1 MSEPRNGQ
9 ERDREL
15 GELLRTHLSAP
26 PLRSGFHEEL
36 EARLATI
43 PSSAIAA
50 PRRRHMRRSTRRL
63 LALVAVAAAASVVA
77 FAVLP
82 LLQRDSTAT
91 AADMLAAMTSAGRR
105 SQTVALDI
113 VITSRNGVLAF
124 TSDGRVRLV
133 LDTAGDVL
141 ATRREVQTWGGE
153 NPGRSEG
160 ESASGYDAGL
170 HEARS
175 RSGRPGS
182 KQTTHVHR
190 PAWQADLGVD
200 PDSLDEYSYDTLAAS
215 FRAKLAE
222 LDPATPVR
230 ESTYLGRPVWVA
242 ELTEKWPAN
251 SDRKVDIFVY
261 WDITVDKA
269 TGLLLAAQPR
279 LEAGGEVAE
288 VEMSLRVVRIQTDP
302 QLPEGWQLPPL
313 PEGAQGRRHR
323 RGDAVRDARGGRRA
337 VLADV
342 AAHPRAR
349 AAGVRPHR
357 RGQRRVRQQL
367 GIWEVVAATGLRGHP
382 SLRPLRLSALDPA
395 DMDRAR
401 PVPARLQQLRGRGV
415 AEAVR

>member
-9 ERDREL
+9 ERDRGL

-91 AADMLAAMTSAGRR
+91 AADMLAAMMSAGRR
-105 SQTVALDI
+105 SQTVALDM

-141 ATRREVQTWGGE
+141 ATRREVQTWAGE

-182 KQTTHVHR
+182 TQTTHVHR

-269 TGLLLAAQPR
+269 TGLLLAAQP
-279 LEAGGEVAE
+279 
-288 VEMSLRVVRIQTDP
+288 SLR
-302 QLPEGWQLPPL
+302 
-313 PEGAQGRRHR
+313 
-323 RGDAVRDARGGRRA
+323 
-337 VLADV
+337 
-342 AAHPRAR
+342 R
-349 AAGVRPHR
+349 AARS
-357 RGQRRVRQQL
+357 QRWR
-367 GIWEVVAATGLRGHP
+367 
-382 SLRPLRLSALDPA
+382 
-395 DMDRAR
+395 
-401 PVPARLQQLRGRGV
+401 
-415 AEAVR
+415 